1 MTIAPASRRPRSA
14 AARRHAATG
23 IAGLRHIR
31 VRTRTSP
38 ARAAVDA
45 ALEVLDGAPDAPLSR
60 MSKVAASDRDLATI
74 VEGSL
79 EHERQIERRETDWL
93 NRARR

>member
-1 MTIAPASRRPRSA
+1 
-14 AARRHAATG
+14 
-23 IAGLRHIR
+23 
-31 VRTRTSP
+31 
-38 ARAAVDA
+38 
-45 ALEVLDGAPDAPLSR
+45 VLDGAPDAPLSR